1 MISSKN
7 GEVFVCG
14 RREDVLTDLVILLR
28 GLREGGAAITDN
40 EIAECVKVSKMTDE
54 EVDAE
59 KERLEKRVDELMKEL
74 SELCSGNKPKK
85 SGKAVVVSVDADT
98 PTEDVAKQIS
108 EVVAKTVAE
117 MLDKKKEE

>member
-7 GEVFVCG
+7 GEVVVYG
-14 RREDVLTDLVILLR
+14 RREDVLTDLAILLR
-28 GLREGGAAITDN
+28 GLREGGAAITDD
-40 EIAECVKVSKMTDE
+40 EIAECVKVSKMTDKE
-54 EVDAE
+54 LDAE
-59 KERLEKRVDELMKEL
+59 KEKLEERVDELLKEL

-108 EVVAKTVAE
+108 EVVAKTVRE
-117 MLDKKKEE
+117 MFDKNDEE

>member
-7 GEVFVCG
+7 GEVIVYG
-14 RREDVLTDLVILLR
+14 RREDVLTDLAILLR
-28 GLREGGAAITDN
+28 GLREGGVAITDD
-40 EIAECVKVSKMTDE
+40 EIAECVKVSKMTDK

-59 KERLEKRVDELMKEL
+59 KERLEKRVDELVKEL

-98 PTEDVAKQIS
+98 PAEDVAKQIS
-108 EVVAKTVAE
+108 DVVAKTVAE
-117 MLDKKKEE
+117 MLNKKHEE

>member
-1 MISSKN
+1 MIKSDN
-7 GEVFVCG
+7 GEVVVYG
-14 RREDVLTDLVILLR
+14 RREDVLADLAILLR
-28 GLREGGAAITDN
+28 GLRECGAAVTDD

-59 KERLEKRVDELMKEL
+59 KERLEKRVDELVKEL

-85 SGKAVVVSVDADT
+85 SGKADVVSVDADT

-117 MLDKKKEE
+117 MMGKKKEE